1 MIRPSFLDSE
11 SRQDL
16 IELTRDGSAAHRLA
30 RRANALLLLDDGM
43 SCGAVAKV
51 LYLDDDT
58 IRTWHRLYQEDGIEG
73 LASFGYEGCACRLTP
88 EQRERLTAWITEAL
102 PRTSRE
108 IGAWIARE
116 CGIEYEGRSGLIA
129 LLHRLG
135 MEHRKPT
142 AISRKLDPAKQAAFI
157 KSYEALLNQLSADE
171 AVMFADAVHP
181 THAVRPVGCWAP
193 KDVPVAITQA
203 SG

>member
-1 MIRPSFLDSE
+1 MIRPGFLDSE

-43 SCGAVAKV
+43 SCQAVAKV

-58 IRTWHRLYQEDGIEG
+58 IRTRHQLYQEDGIEG
-73 LASFGYEGCACRLTP
+73 LASFGYEGGACRLTAD
-88 EQRERLTAWITEAL
+88 QQERLAAWVTATL
-102 PRTSRE
+102 PRTTRE
-108 IGAWIARE
+108 IGAWIALE

-129 LLHRLG
+129 LLHSLG

-142 AISRKLDPAKQAAFI
+142 AISRKLDPP
-157 KSYEALLNQLSADE
+157 S
-171 AVMFADAVHP
+171 
-181 THAVRPVGCWAP
+181 
-193 KDVPVAITQA
+193 
-203 SG
+203 SGAMKHC

>member
-43 SCGAVAKV
+43 SCQAVAKV

-73 LASFGYEGCACRLTP
+73 LASFGYEGGACRLTA
-88 EQRERLTAWITEAL
+88 EQQQRLTAWVTATL
-102 PRTSRE
+102 ARTTRE
-108 IGAWIARE
+108 IGGWIAAGMR
-116 CGIEYEGRSGLIA
+116 
-129 LLHRLG
+129 HR
-135 MEHRKPT
+135 
-142 AISRKLDPAKQAAFI
+142 A
-157 KSYEALLNQLSADE
+157 
-171 AVMFADAVHP
+171 
-181 THAVRPVGCWAP
+181 
-193 KDVPVAITQA
+193 
-203 SG
+203 